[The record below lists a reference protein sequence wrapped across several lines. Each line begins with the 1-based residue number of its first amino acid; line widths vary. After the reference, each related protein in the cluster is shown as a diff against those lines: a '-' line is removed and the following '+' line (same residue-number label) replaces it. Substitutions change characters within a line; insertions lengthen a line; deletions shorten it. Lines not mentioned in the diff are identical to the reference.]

1 MSDGT
6 STDTAE
12 LTITVTGIN
21 DPPTSTAPPTI
32 RAVENQTIK
41 IQTKIF
47 FDDPD
52 PKNNTYGQL
61 TYSVSGLPSGL
72 TINDNG
78 RINGNFQEGTYTF
91 TVTATDGGNLSTSQ
105 TFTIVVGKPPRRVK
119 NHHHLL
125 LLIRKL

>member
-1 MSDGT
+1 MAPIPMANTDAAKAIAPGDTAKDYFTYTISDGT

-21 DPPTSTAPPTI
+21 DPPTSTSPPTI

-41 IQTKIF
+41 IQTKTF

-78 RINGNFQEGTYTF
+78 RINGK
-91 TVTATDGGNLSTSQ
+91 TSRGYLH
-105 TFTIVVGKPPRRVK
+105 IHSYSNRWR
-119 NHHHLL
+119 
-125 LLIRKL
+125 